1 MSRILMLCL
10 LVICGTAVAGSAI
23 AGWDP
28 EAEKNAQEAVAD
40 FKTSNPRLEVFFAK
54 SHGYAIFPEVGKGGL
69 VFGGAHGDGTVY
81 EQGKIIGASSM
92 TQFTFGLQAGGQ
104 TFREIIF
111 FKDKAALDRFKAGNF
126 ELAAEASAVAVEKG
140 ASESVDY
147 SDGVAIFTKSLGG
160 LMFEAS
166 IGGQQFSFDP
176 KP

>member
-10 LVICGTAVAGSAI
+10 LVVCGTALAGTAN

-40 FKTSNPRLEVFFAK
+40 FKSSNPRLEVFFAK
-54 SHGYAIFPEVGKGGL
+54 SHGFAIFPEVGKGGL

-111 FKDKAALDRFKAGNF
+111 FKDKAALDRFKSGNF
-126 ELAAEASAVAVEKG
+126 ELAAKASAVAVEAS
-140 ASESVDY
+140 ASEAVDY
-147 SDGVAIFTKSLGG
+147 SDGVAIFTKALGG

>member
-10 LVICGTAVAGSAI
+10 LVVCGTALAGAAL

-28 EAEKNAQEAVAD
+28 ESEKNAQAAVAD

-54 SHGYAIFPEVGKGGL
+54 SHGYAVFPEVGKGGL

-111 FKDKAALDRFKAGNF
+111 FKDKAALDRFKSGNF
-126 ELAAEASAVAVEKG
+126 ELAAKASAVAVEAS
-140 ASESVDY
+140 ASEAVDY